1 MAAWQ
6 RASVAACQRG
16 SLAAWQSGSVALHS
30 AHAAQHSSH
39 CTLLALPKHGS
50 RCADDSP
57 HRVTSPLVVV
67 CSTLVI
73 LCLSLCGIGVKAANL
88 CDLLPPGQSCMDET
102 GFELRTLQT
111 IWDKYHAFGGSRPG
125 TFGGQVAEVQRGGL
139 LRRAYHF
146 LCVFIYIH
154 KLPQNNWAE
163 CFKLPNGPD
172 KWFTMAKTHWQPMHD
187 VASALSNIISEID
200 YDDRLHPCNHWFAPF
215 KYHYTGMVDVCPIYV
230 PTPHHFSESRLLFQ
244 PKYEACVFKLQVGIS
259 FMGNIILWTGPHL
272 GCTSDK
278 TIWDQTW
285 AAHPFFPWEWWLADL
300 GYLGALGLIVKYK
313 RAAQQPGQPAP
324 PQLTNRQLFFNN
336 THAFLRNRLEQ
347 IMDVIKSHRLF
358 AKRVYQ
364 GSYEHLLPL
373 VTIVGHATA
382 LELAVRQR
390 FVTYG
395 PWQHAY

>member
-1 MAAWQ
+1 MYNT
-6 RASVAACQRG
+6 V
-16 SLAAWQSGSVALHS
+16 L
-30 AHAAQHSSH
+30 
-39 CTLLALPKHGS
+39 
-50 RCADDSP
+50 
-57 HRVTSPLVVV
+57 
-67 CSTLVI
+67 
-73 LCLSLCGIGVKAANL
+73 
-88 CDLLPPGQSCMDET
+88 
-102 GFELRTLQT
+102 
-111 IWDKYHAFGGSRPG
+111 
-125 TFGGQVAEVQRGGL
+125 
-139 LRRAYHF
+139 
-146 LCVFIYIH
+146 VFIMY
-154 KLPQNNWAE
+154 
-163 CFKLPNGPD
+163 
-172 KWFTMAKTHWQPMHD
+172 
-187 VASALSNIISEID
+187 
-200 YDDRLHPCNHWFAPF
+200 
-215 KYHYTGMVDVCPIYV
+215 
-230 PTPHHFSESRLLFQ
+230 LLCIL
-244 PKYEACVFKLQVGIS
+244 YCLTLVFKLQVGIS
-259 FMGNIILWTGPHL
+259 FIGNIILWTGPHL